1 MSIKVSYRYQ
11 LSAQIKSIAVYYF
24 VIFCVAVLMIS
35 TFAINYTTSY
45 GEVFNGQFNG
55 LEFATMIYIFIAG
68 CNSFKEEFGMLMQN
82 GVSRKSLFT
91 GRLLTSLS
99 IAFGMAVIDKMIYFI
114 WKAIIALSN
123 DKLSFSSF
131 FEMLYYDGHTRADS
145 INVQILSFIFNMFI
159 YLFVTAV
166 GYIITIIYYRL
177 GKNGKV
183 ALSVSIPVGL
193 FVILPSFDY
202 SVTNGRIIGGIFHAL
217 DSAFGVSAQKPV
229 YGIITCILGS
239 ILLSALSWLLIRR
252 AYVKE

>member
-1 MSIKVSYRYQ
+1 
-11 LSAQIKSIAVYYF
+11 
-24 VIFCVAVLMIS
+24 VAVLMIS
-35 TFAINYTTSY
+35 TFSINYSISSGDTI
-45 GEVFNGQFNG
+45 NGQFNG

-82 GVSRKSLFT
+82 GVSRKTLFA

-99 IAFGMAVIDKMIYFI
+99 VAFGMAVIDKLIYFI
-114 WKAIIALSN
+114 CKAAVTLTN
-123 DKLSFSSF
+123 DRLSFSSF
-131 FEMLYYDGHTRADS
+131 FEMLYYNGKTGTDS
-145 INVQILSFIFNMFI
+145 FNIQILSFLFNIII
-159 YLFVTAV
+159 YLFATAL
-166 GYIITIIYYRL
+166 GYIITTIYYRL

-202 SVTNGRIIGGIFHAL
+202 SVTNGKIFSSIFRAL

-229 YGIITCILGS
+229 NGIITCILGFM
-239 ILLSALSWLLIRR
+239 LLSALGWLLIRR